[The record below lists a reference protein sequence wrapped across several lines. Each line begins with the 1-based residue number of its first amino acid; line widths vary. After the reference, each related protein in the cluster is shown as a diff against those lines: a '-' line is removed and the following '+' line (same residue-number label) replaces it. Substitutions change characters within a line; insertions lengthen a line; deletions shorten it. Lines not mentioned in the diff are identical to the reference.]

1 MNNTQYAVSC
11 FVALTIA
18 AVFALLSVAALSNG
32 YFEAM
37 AVYLVIMFVS
47 SFIGIRF
54 SLGLNYEVV

>member
-1 MNNTQYAVSC
+1 MNNTQYAASC

-32 YFEAM
+32 YFEAVV
-37 AVYLVIMFVS
+37 VYLVITVLAGFLAV
-47 SFIGIRF
+47 RF